1 MIQMNSL
8 MEYLK
13 RMDPQKR
20 TVFLMLFIIILFH
33 FLVIPLWMWNLG
45 LWAFLVGDQWT
56 GSVFVASLVILI
68 KADPL
73 QWDGANDRKSFFQEI

>member
-20 TVFLMLFIIILFH
+20 NVVVMLFIIILFH
-33 FLVIPLWMWNLG
+33 FLVIPLLIWNLG
-45 LWAFLVGDQWT
+45 LCACWWVINELVQFLLHH
-56 GSVFVASLVILI
+56 S
-68 KADPL
+68 
-73 QWDGANDRKSFFQEI
+73 